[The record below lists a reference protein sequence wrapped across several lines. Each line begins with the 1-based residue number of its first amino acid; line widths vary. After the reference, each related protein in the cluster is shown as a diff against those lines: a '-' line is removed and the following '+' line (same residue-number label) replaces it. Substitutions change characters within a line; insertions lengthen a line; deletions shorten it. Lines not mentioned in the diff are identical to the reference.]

1 MEAGITINAYY
12 FSKCYKIK
20 NTSCNVFDQIHS
32 EVIRDK
38 SKTMGENYRCHAG
51 QCKIRDK
58 YFVWNFA
65 RTDWLNKS
73 CTMRVNDYERENEIK
88 TVLDLILRW

>member
-1 MEAGITINAYY
+1 
-12 FSKCYKIK
+12 
-20 NTSCNVFDQIHS
+20 
-32 EVIRDK
+32 
-38 SKTMGENYRCHAG
+38 MGENYRCHAG

-88 TVLDLILRW
+88 TVLGLILRWQGARERVRENLKTTCETQDVIIVSLDTVKW

>member
-1 MEAGITINAYY
+1 MIFNFTINAYY
-12 FSKCYKIK
+12 VFKFYKIK
-20 NTSCNVFDQIHS
+20 GTSCNVFDQINS
-32 EVIRDK
+32 QVIRDK

-58 YFVWNFA
+58 YFVGNFA
-65 RTDWLNKS
+65 HTDWLNKS

-88 TVLDLILRW
+88 TVLGLILIW